1 METDALPKEQI
12 IELKLELDSLKERML
27 KEIEGLRTTIFVLQD
42 KESMEMIKE
51 SEKNRN
57 KGRDIEEFIYW

>member
-12 IELKLELDSLKERML
+12 IELKLELDALKERML

-57 KGRDIEEFIYW
+57 KGRDIEEFIY

>member
-1 METDALPKEQI
+1 METNTLPKEQI

-57 KGRDIEEFIYW
+57 KGREIEEFIY

>member
-1 METDALPKEQI
+1 METNTLPKEQI

-57 KGRDIEEFIYW
+57 KGRDIEEFIY